1 MSDDSEEETNVVEP
15 VQAEVEK
22 QPEKDNEITSKAE
35 EVKEIVEME
44 NVKDLIE
51 AIKENTQAFLDENE
65 NGSPFSLEEVTHF
78 INKMNQTPEMVKDKY
93 LVSSFIPSVFLVS
106 MNYQDGGEL
115 DEKNLDKLAITKE
128 QYDEVKPY
136 FDKLYNAINDIKI
149 ALEED
154 IYGKEDEENFVIIK
168 KQKRRDY

>member
-1 MSDDSEEETNVVEP
+1 MD
-15 VQAEVEK
+15 
-22 QPEKDNEITSKAE
+22 
-35 EVKEIVEME
+35 
-44 NVKDLIE
+44 
-51 AIKENTQAFLDENE
+51 
-65 NGSPFSLEEVTHF
+65 
-78 INKMNQTPEMVKDKY
+78 QTPEMVRDKY